1 MDVPGAPEL
10 LPHPLAH
17 RLLMRHPTTV
27 SDRPARST
35 TNITPSDALPHARNA
50 AEDGARNTVR
60 PALGGRN
67 VEPRTEA
74 SGGQFLRSGTHQ
86 MVRSKKK
93 SSSNQSS
100 NNMDPSQFN
109 DSWKIVK
116 RVSGNVA
123 DTKMQNRKKMSNV
136 VTQNT
141 ANNNSQAHSSMENT
155 VIQHSNKKD
164 QSKMPDLLKQ
174 WDYSLILGELYNDIV
189 NGQNSADSLFM
200 PDFNLS
206 PPFNFQSKFNCDNQ
220 MPPDLSQS
228 NFPLIDGQILS
239 NNGPRNDFNGKYSN
253 AVSAE
258 KSYVKVLKSNSE
270 PSAFKMRNQDFPA
283 LPGTQIQ
290 MPNVANSQSTMTDS
304 NSKRVTA
311 NIEPKLFNNLK
322 KNNSRPSCR
331 SLSDTDFHVNGTTV
345 PLSNHVNISI
355 ANGMVSD
362 IPGSMLR
369 DQFGIIGHLV
379 SMRAVEYDRKFS
391 TLTYGHDLTSLGMNL
406 NSPEYI
412 YTTFAGPFESA
423 PLGPHNI
430 DFDVPPEYR
439 VQDKIKDKL
448 APINLSKYEEDLLF
462 YLFYT
467 HFGEVM
473 QLSVSDELRIRGWRY
488 HTGYR
493 IWFIPE
499 SESIKLD
506 KNGTNKHGIF
516 YVFDPQLWRKVPRE
530 LNLG

>member
-1 MDVPGAPEL
+1 
-10 LPHPLAH
+10 
-17 RLLMRHPTTV
+17 
-27 SDRPARST
+27 
-35 TNITPSDALPHARNA
+35 
-50 AEDGARNTVR
+50 
-60 PALGGRN
+60 
-67 VEPRTEA
+67 
-74 SGGQFLRSGTHQ
+74 

-109 DSWKIVK
+109 DSWTNVNH
-116 RVSGNVA
+116 VSGNVA
-123 DTKMQNRKKMSNV
+123 DTKMQNHKKMSDV

-141 ANNNSQAHSSMENT
+141 ANSNSQVHNSMENT
-155 VIQHSNKKD
+155 MTQNSNRKD
-164 QSKMPDLLKQ
+164 QSKKPDLLKKMSQ
-174 WDYSLILGELYNDIV
+174 WDYSLMLSKLYNDIV

-206 PPFNFQSKFNCDNQ
+206 NISPPFSFQSNFNCDYQ
-220 MPPDLSQS
+220 IPPNISQS
-228 NFPLIDGQILS
+228 NFPHIDGQILS
-239 NNGPRNDFNGKYSN
+239 DNGPRNDFNGKYSN
-253 AVSAE
+253 IGFNTVFAE

-270 PSAFKMRNQDFPA
+270 PNEFKMRNQDFPA
-283 LPGTQIQ
+283 LPSTQIQ
-290 MPNVANSQSTMTDS
+290 MPNVDNSQSAITDS
-304 NSKRVTA
+304 NAEWGTT
-311 NIEPKLFNNLK
+311 NIESELFNNLE
-322 KNNSRPSCR
+322 KNNSRPSRR
-331 SLSDTDFHVNGTTV
+331 SLSDTDFHENGTTV
-345 PLSNHVNISI
+345 PLSTHVNISI

-406 NSPEYI
+406 NSPENI

-448 APINLSKYEEDLLF
+448 APINLSKYKEDLLF

-473 QLSVSDELRIRGWRY
+473 QMSVSDELRTRGWCY

-493 IWFIPE
+493 VWFTPE

-506 KNGTNKHGIF
+506 KNSTNKHGVF

-530 LNLG
+530 LNLDQ

>member
-1 MDVPGAPEL
+1 MVVPGARGFGASTSPT
-10 LPHPLAH
+10 AH
-17 RLLMRHPTTV
+17 RLLMRHTATTV
-27 SDRPARST
+27 SERPARST
-35 TNITPSDALPHARNA
+35 TNITPSDALPRARKA

-60 PALGGRN
+60 PTLAGRN
-67 VEPRTEA
+67 VKPRTEA

-116 RVSGNVA
+116 HVSGNVA

-141 ANNNSQAHSSMENT
+141 ANNNSQAHNSMENT
-155 VIQHSNKKD
+155 MIQHSNWKD
-164 QSKMPDLLKQ
+164 HSQMPDLLKQ
-174 WDYSLILGELYNDIV
+174 WDFSLILGELYNDIV

-206 PPFNFQSKFNCDNQ
+206 PPFNFQSKFNCDNE

-239 NNGPRNDFNGKYSN
+239 NNGPRNDFNGKYAN

-258 KSYVKVLKSNSE
+258 KSY
-270 PSAFKMRNQDFPA
+270 
-283 LPGTQIQ
+283 
-290 MPNVANSQSTMTDS
+290 
-304 NSKRVTA
+304 
-311 NIEPKLFNNLK
+311 
-322 KNNSRPSCR
+322 
-331 SLSDTDFHVNGTTV
+331 
-345 PLSNHVNISI
+345 
-355 ANGMVSD
+355 GMVSD

-406 NSPEYI
+406 NSPENI

-493 IWFIPE
+493 VWFIPE